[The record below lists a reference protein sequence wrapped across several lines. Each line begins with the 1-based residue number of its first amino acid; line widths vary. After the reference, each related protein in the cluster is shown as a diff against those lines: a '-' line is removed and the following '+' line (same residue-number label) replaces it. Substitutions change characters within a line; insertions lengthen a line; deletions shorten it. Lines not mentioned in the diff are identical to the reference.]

1 MVNIGRGGN
10 GSASAVARDGSV
22 ASSGKRSVTIC
33 LTQHAFFTPSASSRG
48 LTTGSFGASSGDR
61 LRISQTSSIF
71 ASSFAILSSTRS
83 SRDAALASSA
93 VSLVP
98 ARLTI
103 ISSLRTKL
111 ETDASN
117 MPSRVCASLYATS
130 VTRSSF
136 SSHCSRFVTRLSPIA
151 TGAVGAGAGAGTAVG
166 GAVGAA
172 AVAVGAAAVDGTG
185 TVGAAAL
192 AAGALATGALAV
204 GALAAGAFAAGA
216 GVRCVVFARGSLAL
230 SSVTST

>member
-1 MVNIGRGGN
+1 MDITGGSDVWLLGLPGGVVVNIGHGGN
-10 GSASAVARDGSV
+10 GSASAIAHDGSV

-98 ARLTI
+98 AHLTI

-130 VTRSSF
+130 VTHSSF

-151 TGAVGAGAGAGTAVG
+151 TGAVGASAGTGAVGASAGTGTAVG
-166 GAVGAA
+166 GAVGAG
-172 AVAVGAAAVDGTG
+172 AV
-185 TVGAAAL
+185 TVGAA
-192 AAGALATGALAV
+192 
-204 GALAAGAFAAGA
+204 
-216 GVRCVVFARGSLAL
+216 
-230 SSVTST
+230 SVLKSD